1 MEIIEEVII
10 ARGRPVN
17 KDNKESL
24 ALYIIHELPLFCD
37 GAQKIG
43 DDTIYT
49 VISYPGFGKIDELE
63 MDIIEGKKYPD
74 ITQKLALINRV
85 GILDI
90 SFE

>member
-43 DDTIYT
+43 EDTIYT
-49 VISYPGFGKIDELE
+49 VIPYPGFSKIDELE
-63 MDIIEGKKYPD
+63 PD
-74 ITQKLALINRV
+74 ITQKLALTNRV

-90 SFE
+90 SLLNTEDR